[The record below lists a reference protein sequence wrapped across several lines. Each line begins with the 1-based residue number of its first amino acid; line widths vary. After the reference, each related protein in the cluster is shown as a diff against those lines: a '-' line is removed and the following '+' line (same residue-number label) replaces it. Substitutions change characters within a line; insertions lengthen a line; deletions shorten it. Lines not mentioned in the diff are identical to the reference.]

1 MPLTSLDHVNI
12 RTADLEA
19 MARFYIEI
27 MGLRNGERPPFSN
40 PGIWL
45 YCGDTA
51 AVHLVG
57 QDRSPKVAETRIEHF
72 AFKAQG
78 LADFLALL
86 RDNTVAYSVS
96 VVPERG
102 IRQVNL
108 YDPDGNHIEV
118 QYGAEEE
125 ADISP
130 YGELATAV

>member
-12 RTADLEA
+12 RTADLVN
-19 MARFYIEI
+19 MTHFYENV

-45 YCGDTA
+45 YCGETA
-51 AVHLVG
+51 SVHLVG
-57 QDRSPKVAETRIEHF
+57 RDHSPKVTETRIEHF

-78 LADFLALL
+78 LADFLAVL
-86 RDNTVAYSVS
+86 RENTVAYNVS
-96 VVPERG
+96 VVPKRG

-118 QYGAEEE
+118 QFGGEEE

>member
-1 MPLTSLDHVNI
+1 MPLTRLDHVNI
-12 RTADLEA
+12 RTADLDT
-19 MARFYIEI
+19 MGRFYEDV
-27 MGLRNGERPPFSN
+27 MGLRNGERPPFST
-40 PGIWL
+40 PGVWL
-45 YCGDTA
+45 YCGETA

-57 QDRSPKVAETRIEHF
+57 QERNPEVTETRIEHF

-78 LADFLALL
+78 LAEFLALL

-125 ADISP
+125 ADIRS
-130 YGELATAV
+130 YGELATAG

>member
-12 RTADLEA
+12 RTADLA
-19 MARFYIEI
+19 TMAAFYTDV

-40 PGIWL
+40 PGTWL

-57 QDRSPKVAETRIEHF
+57 RERSPEVTETRIEHF

-78 LADFLALL
+78 LAEFLGLL
-86 RDNTVAYSVS
+86 RENTVAYSVS

-118 QYGAEEE
+118 QYSAEEE

-130 YGELATAV
+130 YGNLATAV